1 MDEHT
6 LRRMAIAMGY
16 SEKEVGI
23 QAPVLDNEAIKEI
36 ASEALEAGIPQDAVK
51 HMEEWLRS

>member
-1 MDEHT
+1 
-6 LRRMAIAMGY
+6 MGY